1 MTQEELNAA
10 IEADGYCKPREEI
23 KEFDN
28 RLYLQEVGARCPLCG
43 KLLIDRR
50 QKKKVK
56 LFEIAH
62 IYPNRPTEEQY
73 RTLQGLPRL
82 GDNSES
88 YDNKIALCRD
98 CHKTQDHHTTVEDY
112 IQLLNIKKKCL
123 RNTALNEA
131 TATLGLEDQICEVL
145 KG

>member
-50 QKKKVK
+50 QKKSKA
-56 LFEIAH
+56 I
-62 IYPNRPTEEQY
+62 
-73 RTLQGLPRL
+73 
-82 GDNSES
+82 
-88 YDNKIALCRD
+88 
-98 CHKTQDHHTTVEDY
+98 
-112 IQLLNIKKKCL
+112 
-123 RNTALNEA
+123 
-131 TATLGLEDQICEVL
+131 
-145 KG
+145 

>member
-50 QKKKVK
+50 QKKKVMPVFSK
-56 LFEIAH
+56 EIASASC
-62 IYPNRPTEEQY
+62 
-73 RTLQGLPRL
+73 
-82 GDNSES
+82 NSFQRSHSASEM
-88 YDNKIALCRD
+88 
-98 CHKTQDHHTTVEDY
+98 E
-112 IQLLNIKKKCL
+112 
-123 RNTALNEA
+123 
-131 TATLGLEDQICEVL
+131 
-145 KG
+145 